1 MLLRCIRAENLKFRH
16 SVIYLAFILI
26 PVIPAIMGT
35 FNYVQNLGLLKSG
48 WYSLWT
54 QITLF
59 YASFFY
65 APLIGIYCSY
75 NWRLEHTNHNWNPCM
90 TMPVSHT
97 CLYLGK
103 LFVILKVTVFTQIWI
118 GLLFFISGKLAGLPG
133 IFDPEMIIWL
143 FRGTLA
149 AIAIA
154 SLQLLL
160 SMVIRNFAIPI
171 GIALIGSVAG
181 ILMNSAGLGKMWP
194 YSLMILGMNSNRKE
208 DLLSSFFDASS
219 FYLSI
224 GLFSLLFFGAALWW
238 LRTKDVRS

>member
-1 MLLRCIRAENLKFRH
+1 MLLRCIKAENLKFRH
-16 SVIYLAFILI
+16 SVIYTAFLLI

-35 FNYVQNLGLLKSG
+35 FNYLQNLEILKNG

-75 NWRLEHTNHNWNPCM
+75 SWRLEHTNHNWNPFM

-97 CLYLGK
+97 CSYLGK
-103 LFVILKVTVFTQIWI
+103 LFVIIKVTILTQIWM
-118 GLLFFISGKLAGLPG
+118 GLLFFISGKLTGLSG
-133 IFDPEMIIWL
+133 IFRPEIIFWL
-143 FRGTLA
+143 LRGTLA
-149 AIAIA
+149 AITIA
-154 SLQLLL
+154 ALQLLL
-160 SMVIRNFAIPI
+160 SMLIRNFAIPI

-181 ILMNSAGLGKMWP
+181 VVMNSAGFGKFWP
-194 YSLMILGMNSNRKE
+194 YSLMILGMNSNQNE
-208 DLLSSFFDASS
+208 NVLSTLASTVS

-224 GLFSLLFFGAALWW
+224 SIFFALFFSIAMWW
-238 LRTKDVRS
+238 LRTKDIHS